1 MAGVQVTED
10 LDSALDDL
18 LKGSFDDDDDDDD
31 AFINDVKKSSEA
43 RTSIRKPMKIPERRV
58 KDSKP
63 VPISLTKEVSYWF
76 SIFIVRRSS
85 PTVGILGVPCIS
97 CYGSSFERS
106 IFSHGRFFD
115 FFSFFLT
122 KKQDNPTDFQDPKF
136 LSTSNPRWV
145 QAGLDQRI
153 IDVLSEKGITRFTPV
168 QGEAFDPIVAGR
180 DVIGRSRTGTGKT
193 LAFGL
198 PSITRIVKWLEEKGL
213 RDPDTGRM
221 ERGRPV
227 SMLILCPTRE
237 LARQVQDELATVSKP
252 MGLFTEVFH
261 GGVSYDN
268 QSRALRQGL
277 DILVGTPGRV
287 IDHINRGNLN
297 LGSCDLV
304 VLDEADEMLSM
315 GFAED
320 VETIL
325 NGLGDDNGKKPQV
338 MMFSATTPPWIKQ
351 IGRQYQQDVLA
362 IDATG
367 DDDGARVAK
376 TVRHTAIKVPPGI
389 ESKRAILE
397 DIIAIEISKDMK
409 GIEQLHAE
417 AAAAENDDHES
428 DSDDE
433 PVNHIAVAAAAKR
446 KNTSNAMQQ
455 RIFGK
460 TIVFV
465 ETKRE
470 ADELVSGGVF
480 KSLTAQALHG
490 DVGQKQRD
498 ATLAAFRAGAFNV
511 LVATDVAARGIDVKN
526 VDLVV
531 QLDPPRD
538 VDTYVHRSGRTG
550 RAGSSGVS
558 VLLFGPNQERDI
570 VRIERDLGHNF
581 QFELIGPPSIESALR
596 AAAKTSAVASTT
608 IPEETSQFFREAAAA
623 LLKQDNA
630 EDVVARC
637 LAAISR
643 RSNEIQSRSLI
654 TGEIGMATVEMSNSR
669 GRPVAPGDVMFTVSK
684 LSRMSKTEGDFVFDS
699 DIGKIDANPESGV
712 AYFDMGVE
720 DAKKLIEFSKTVD
733 AGGAVFNILEQIEIE
748 RDHNFGRGGR
758 GGAGRVDN
766 NRRGGPGGGYRGDNR
781 RQGGGGYQGRQ
792 GGGGGAGSFVRR
804 ESRYS
809 SHDQRGAQRNDR
821 SGYARRDDDGG
832 RGGGGGGYSRSTG
845 GGGGVY
851 SKAGGSGRRYSGGS
865 GGSDGW

>member
-1 MAGVQVTED
+1 M
-10 LDSALDDL
+10 
-18 LKGSFDDDDDDDD
+18 
-31 AFINDVKKSSEA
+31 
-43 RTSIRKPMKIPERRV
+43 
-58 KDSKP
+58 
-63 VPISLTKEVSYWF
+63 
-76 SIFIVRRSS
+76 
-85 PTVGILGVPCIS
+85 
-97 CYGSSFERS
+97 
-106 IFSHGRFFD
+106 
-115 FFSFFLT
+115 
-122 KKQDNPTDFQDPKF
+122 
-136 LSTSNPRWV
+136 STSNPRWV

-198 PSITRIVKWLEEKGL
+198 PSITRLVSWMEEKGL
-213 RDPDTGRM
+213 RDPNTGRM

-237 LARQVQDELATVSKP
+237 LARQVQEELAAVAKP
-252 MGLFTEVFH
+252 MGFFTEVFH

-268 QSRALRQGL
+268 QSRALRQGV
-277 DILVGTPGRV
+277 DILVGTPGRI
-287 IDHINRGNLN
+287 IDHINRGNLK
-297 LGSCDLV
+297 LSACDLV

-315 GFAED
+315 GFADD

-325 NGLGDDNGKKPQV
+325 DGLGEDNQKKPQV
-338 MMFSATTPPWIKQ
+338 MLFSATTPPWVKQ
-351 IGRQYQQDVLA
+351 IGRQYQENVLA

-376 TVRHTAIKVPPGI
+376 TVRHTAVKVPPGA

-409 GIEQLHAE
+409 GIEELNAE
-417 AAAAENDDHES
+417 AAAADD
-428 DSDDE
+428 DDDE
-433 PVNHIAVAAAAKR
+433 PVNLIAAAAAAKR
-446 KNTSNAMQQ
+446 KNTNHAMQQ

-558 VLLFGPNQERDI
+558 VLLFGPNQARDI
-570 VRIERDLGHNF
+570 VRIERDLGHGF
-581 QFELIGPPSIESALR
+581 QFELVGPPSIESALR

-623 LLKQDNA
+623 LLKQDDP
-630 EDVVARC
+630 EEVVARC

-643 RSNEIQSRSLI
+643 RSNEVQSRSLI
-654 TGEIGMATVEMSNSR
+654 TGEVGMATVEMSNSR
-669 GRPVAPGDVMFTVSK
+669 GRPVAPGDVMFTVNK
-684 LSRMSKTEGDFVFDS
+684 LSRMSKQEGDYVFDG
-699 DIGKIDANPESGV
+699 DIGKIDANPDTGV
-712 AYFDMGVE
+712 AHFDMGVE
-720 DAKKLIEFSKTVD
+720 DAKKLVEFSKSVD
-733 AGGAVFNILEQIEIE
+733 AGGAVFSILEQIEIE
-748 RDHNFGRGGR
+748 RDHNFGRVGRTGGGR
-758 GGAGRVDN
+758 FDG
-766 NRRGGPGGGYRGDNR
+766 NRRGGGYRDDNWR
-781 RQGGGGYQGRQ
+781 GGGYQGRQ
-792 GGGGGAGSFVRR
+792 GGPGGAGSFVRR

-809 SHDQRGAQRNDR
+809 SHDQRGAHRFDR
-821 SGYARRDDDGG
+821 SGYSRHDDNGG
-832 RGGGGGGYSRSTG
+832 RGGGYSKSSGGGGGYSRSSDGGGGYSRSSG
-845 GGGGVY
+845 GGGGGGGY
-851 SKAGGSGRRYSGGS
+851 SKSGSGRRFNDRNGGN
-865 GGSDGW
+865 DGW